1 MAHRIER
8 GAPGVKRGKPGPAGK
23 RELTIDAR
31 LAELLI
37 REIIVRRYP
46 PGTPL
51 REQEIA
57 DRYGVS
63 RPSTREALR
72 LMAYAGFVDIL
83 PWRGARVIDMSF
95 DQFLDILGLLEDIYA
110 RCATLAAERMP
121 ETVFPQLRAT
131 MAQLEAALS
140 DKADKALLYRL
151 SFSFGGLIG
160 EHCGSAIANRLLNQ
174 VGRLALWQ
182 QRLRLPGTAESER
195 QSLDAHRILAS
206 AIQSRQPDIAAGA
219 ARTIVLITR
228 RTILVEEPPASLRKA
243 EAASGIV

>member
-1 MAHRIER
+1 MAKEEATEPRKK
-8 GAPGVKRGKPGPAGK
+8 GARAEAAGK
-23 RELTIDAR
+23 RGLTVDAR

-37 REIIVRRYP
+37 RDIIVRRYP

-110 RCATLAAERMP
+110 RCAALAAQRMP
-121 ETVFPQLRAT
+121 DIVHPALDDAIR
-131 MAQLEAALS
+131 QLEQAL
-140 DKADKALLYRL
+140 DGEPDKALLYRL
-151 SFSFGGLIG
+151 SFTFGGLIG
-160 EHCGSAIANRLLNQ
+160 DHSGSPIANRLLNQ

-182 QRLRLPGTAESER
+182 QRLRLPGTAESEK
-195 QSLDAHRILAS
+195 QSLDAHRLLAS
-206 AIQSRQPDIAAGA
+206 AIKARQPEVAAGA

-228 RTILVEEPPASLRKA
+228 RALLGEDFSFPSNGDARRA
-243 EAASGIV
+243 RIV